1 MVLVWR
7 QDISVGDDQI
17 DDDHKGLIAIINAAE
32 DVINGSGSRRDLEKV
47 LERLE
52 RYTREHFAREEEL
65 QRQVGYPFHE
75 AHVLEHKNLIRT
87 LAEIRSQVSDAKD
100 AYSYENVL
108 QGLVDLLEDWLMNH
122 VMLHDLRMRSFVGES
137 KDSPEETTES
147 QPKAKAHAVPPKE
160 LARTGR

>member
-1 MVLVWR
+1 MALVWR
-7 QDISVGDDQI
+7 EDISVGDNQI

-32 DVINGSGSRRDLEKV
+32 DVINGSGSRRDLERV

-52 RYTREHFAREEEL
+52 QYTREHFAREEAL

-87 LAEIRSQVSDAKD
+87 LNEIRGRVSGAKD
-100 AYSYENVL
+100 AYSYEKVL

-122 VMLHDLRMRSFVGES
+122 VMLHDLRMRAFIDRS
-137 KDSPEETTES
+137 KEKPSTS
-147 QPKAKAHAVPPKE
+147 ASPKAPME
-160 LARTGR
+160 LARAGR

>member
-1 MVLVWR
+1 MALVWR
-7 QDISVGDDQI
+7 QDISVGDDRI

-32 DVINGSGSRRDLEKV
+32 EVINGSGSRRDLERV

-75 AHVLEHKNLIRT
+75 THVLEHKNLIRT
-87 LAEIRSQVSDAKD
+87 LTEIRARVSDAKD
-100 AYSYENVL
+100 AYSYEKVL

-122 VMLHDLRMRSFVGES
+122 VMLHDLRMRAFISAT
-137 KDSPEETTES
+137 KPA
-147 QPKAKAHAVPPKE
+147 AKPAT
-160 LARTGR
+160 ARRAPMEMARAGR